1 MRKIFLLIILLFSM
15 CSCNII
21 EPSNISAFERMTI
34 EDSYYYTYIV
44 PNDKE
49 VQRID
54 VQYYKFL
61 LRKNY
66 ENTKIYLIAWDKN
79 ENIEEWILTIENV
92 DLLFS
97 CKINFLVYIFEKE
110 IFVSIEEAVNKKMFS
125 KEEIIKGVKKLPEFV
140 SYDYLI

>member
-1 MRKIFLLIILLFSM
+1 MRKIFLLIMLLFSM

-66 ENTKIYLIAWDKN
+66 ENTKIYLIAWDK
-79 ENIEEWILTIENV
+79 IEDVDEWTFTIENV
-92 DLLFS
+92 DFLFS

-110 IFVSIEEAVNKKMFS
+110 IFISIEEAVTKKMFS
-125 KEEIIKGVKKLPEFV
+125 QEEIIKGLKKLPEFV
-140 SYDYLI
+140 SYDHH

>member
-1 MRKIFLLIILLFSM
+1 MRKIFLLIMLLFSM

-61 LRKNY
+61 LRKNH
-66 ENTKIYLIAWDKN
+66 ENTKIYLIAWDK
-79 ENIEEWILTIENV
+79 IEDIDEWTFTIENV
-92 DLLFS
+92 DFLFS
-97 CKINFLVYIFEKE
+97 CKINFFVYIFEKE
-110 IFVSIEEAVNKKMFS
+110 IFISIEEAVNKKMFS
-125 KEEIIKGVKKLPEFV
+125 QEEIIKGLKKLPEFV
-140 SYDYLI
+140 SYDYH

>member
-1 MRKIFLLIILLFSM
+1 MKKFFQLIMLLFSM

-97 CKINFLVYIFEKE
+97 CKLNFLVYIFEKE
-110 IFVSIEEAVNKKMFS
+110 IFISIEEAVNKKMFS
-125 KEEIIKGVKKLPEFV
+125 QEEIIKGLKKLPEFV
-140 SYDYLI
+140 SYDHH

>member
-1 MRKIFLLIILLFSM
+1 MKKFFQLIMLLFSM

-49 VQRID
+49 VKRID

-79 ENIEEWILTIENV
+79 ENLEEWILTIENV

-110 IFVSIEEAVNKKMFS
+110 IFISIEEAVNKKMFS
-125 KEEIIKGVKKLPEFV
+125 QEEIIKGVKKLPEFI
-140 SYDYLI
+140 SYD

>member
-1 MRKIFLLIILLFSM
+1 MRKIFLLIMLLFSM

-61 LRKNY
+61 LRKNH
-66 ENTKIYLIAWDKN
+66 ENTKIYLIAWDK
-79 ENIEEWILTIENV
+79 IEDVDEWTFTIENV
-92 DLLFS
+92 DFLFS
-97 CKINFLVYIFEKE
+97 CKINFLVYIFEVLNQYHME
-110 IFVSIEEAVNKKMFS
+110 VTQRFGNQAFDDIHIH
-125 KEEIIKGVKKLPEFV
+125 L
-140 SYDYLI
+140 

>member
-1 MRKIFLLIILLFSM
+1 MRKFFLLIMLLFSM

-66 ENTKIYLIAWDKN
+66 ENTKIYLIAWDK
-79 ENIEEWILTIENV
+79 IEDIDEWTFTIENV
-92 DLLFS
+92 DFLFS

-110 IFVSIEEAVNKKMFS
+110 IFISIEEAVNKKMFS
-125 KEEIIKGVKKLPEFV
+125 QEEIIKGLKKLPEFV
-140 SYDYLI
+140 SYDHH

>member
-1 MRKIFLLIILLFSM
+1 MRKIFLLIMLLFFM

-61 LRKNY
+61 LRKNH
-66 ENTKIYLIAWDKN
+66 ENTKIYLIAWDK
-79 ENIEEWILTIENV
+79 IEDIDEWTFTIENV
-92 DLLFS
+92 DFLFS

-110 IFVSIEEAVNKKMFS
+110 IFISIEEAVNKKMFS
-125 KEEIIKGVKKLPEFV
+125 QEEIIKGLKRLPEFV
-140 SYDYLI
+140 SYDYH

>member
-1 MRKIFLLIILLFSM
+1 MRKIFLLIMLLFSM

-66 ENTKIYLIAWDKN
+66 ENTKIYLIAWDK
-79 ENIEEWILTIENV
+79 IEDIDEWTFTIENV
-92 DLLFS
+92 DFLFS

-110 IFVSIEEAVNKKMFS
+110 IFISIEEAVNKKMFS
-125 KEEIIKGVKKLPEFV
+125 QEEIIKGLKKLPEFV
-140 SYDYLI
+140 SYDHH

>member
-1 MRKIFLLIILLFSM
+1 MRKIFLLIMLLFSM

-61 LRKNY
+61 LRKNH
-66 ENTKIYLIAWDKN
+66 ENTKIYLIAWDK
-79 ENIEEWILTIENV
+79 IEDVDEWTFTIENV
-92 DLLFS
+92 DFLFS

-110 IFVSIEEAVNKKMFS
+110 IFISVEEAVNKKMFS
-125 KEEIIKGVKKLPEFV
+125 QKEIIKGLKKLPEFV
-140 SYDYLI
+140 SYDYH

>member
-1 MRKIFLLIILLFSM
+1 MRKFFLLIMMLFSM

-21 EPSNISAFERMTI
+21 EPSNISAFERMKI

-66 ENTKIYLIAWDKN
+66 ENTKIYLIAWDK
-79 ENIEEWILTIENV
+79 IEDIDEWTFTIKNV
-92 DLLFS
+92 NFLFS
-97 CKINFLVYIFEKE
+97 CKINFLVYIFEKG
-110 IFVSIEEAVNKKMFS
+110 IFISIEEAVNKKMFS
-125 KEEIIKGVKKLPEFV
+125 HEEIIKGLKRLPEFV
-140 SYDYLI
+140 SYEYH

>member
-1 MRKIFLLIILLFSM
+1 MRKIFLLIMLLFSM
-15 CSCNII
+15 CSCKII
-21 EPSNISAFERMTI
+21 DPSNISAFERMTI

-66 ENTKIYLIAWDKN
+66 ENTKIYLIAWDK
-79 ENIEEWILTIENV
+79 IEDIDEWTFTKENV
-92 DLLFS
+92 DF
-97 CKINFLVYIFEKE
+97 
-110 IFVSIEEAVNKKMFS
+110 
-125 KEEIIKGVKKLPEFV
+125 
-140 SYDYLI
+140 